1 MANLTEKQESQLI
14 ESDKEFRQIIKE
26 FGSIVVHE
34 SYKVTEKQLLPRWYV
49 SNAYLVKMTGKK
61 VYLFIQL
68 SSTESGSYNQIA
80 IRVLK
85 TTTKF
90 SKSALED
97 KETGYKLKEQITTGF
112 LLDDWSNYMNTEKL
126 AKRLRGLK
134 TIL

>member
-1 MANLTEKQESQLI
+1 MSNLTEKQESQLI

-97 KETGYKLKEQITTGF
+97 NETG
-112 LLDDWSNYMNTEKL
+112 
-126 AKRLRGLK
+126 
-134 TIL
+134 